1 MVNKILSNYI
11 NIESKRIVTHIVNKS
26 INDLNKIQIN
36 DFLIK
41 SKDKMSYNMNEI
53 NKYKRML
60 TNRLQTNFSEI
71 EQGNYSNYPLYSNY
85 NKKKYKNIKTGYL
98 CEVNFN
104 LTRKSTL
111 FANVGPSIPIKLSY
125 IGDTIVNI
133 DIEEKEYGINNVIV
147 KIFAVVEVTN
157 QVSMPISSKKTILKV
172 KVPISIN
179 IINGQIPNYYSY
191 R

>member
-104 LTRKSTL
+104 STRKSTL

-157 QVSMPISSKKTILKV
+157 QVSMPISSKKTRIKV

-179 IINGQIPNYYSY
+179 IIIRSY
-191 R
+191 A

>member
-1 MVNKILSNYI
+1 M
-11 NIESKRIVTHIVNKS
+11 
-26 INDLNKIQIN
+26 
-36 DFLIK
+36 
-41 SKDKMSYNMNEI
+41 
-53 NKYKRML
+53 
-60 TNRLQTNFSEI
+60 
-71 EQGNYSNYPLYSNY
+71 
-85 NKKKYKNIKTGYL
+85 
-98 CEVNFN
+98 
-104 LTRKSTL
+104 